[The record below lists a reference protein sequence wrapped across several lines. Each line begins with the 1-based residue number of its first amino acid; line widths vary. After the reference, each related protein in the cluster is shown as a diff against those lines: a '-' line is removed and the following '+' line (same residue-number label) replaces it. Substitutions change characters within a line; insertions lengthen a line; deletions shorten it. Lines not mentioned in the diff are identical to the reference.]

1 MSAVE
6 TTNPNMPKPQHNKK
20 KPLTF
25 EDWPE
30 EVINLPCKKF
40 HAYIKNNGLSPEQQS
55 DLRRVRRRAQSK
67 RAATN
72 YRRLVASRKMMVKPF
87 KAKADG
93 RTDIADN
100 ICNLTGNDIALKQ
113 YIIARL
119 QEEVNRMQTD
129 QDAANTML
137 QLSGTAIHPNDASD
151 QRYED
156 FL

>member
-1 MSAVE
+1 
-6 TTNPNMPKPQHNKK
+6 MPKPQHNKK

-40 HAYIKNNGLSPEQQS
+40 HAYIKNNELSPEQQS
-55 DLRRVRRRAQSK
+55 DLRRVRRRAQGK

-72 YRRLVASRKMMVKPF
+72 HRRLSKIGVISSKD
-87 KAKADG
+87 KADG
-93 RTDIADN
+93 RTDIADH
-100 ICNLTGNDIALKQ
+100 ICKLTGNDIALKQ

-137 QLSGTAIHPNDASD
+137 QLSGTATHPNDASD